1 VSGIATGTA
10 LLIGGGLAAAGGVA
24 SAAIGSNAATNAANT
39 QATAAEQNEQTQG
52 ALGQESLTAEEQQN
66 QQNQANLQPY
76 LQAGDN
82 SEASLQYLLGLGG
95 QNPQSGGTSTAP
107 GQTLSIPGVNGSVN
121 IPGVTTT
128 TGTAATNLGGYGSLM
143 QGYQGGQFQAPTAAQ
158 AQATPGY
165 QFGLQQGEGA
175 LQAGAAANGSLLTGG
190 TQNAL
195 DQYAQNYADTNY
207 NNVYNQ
213 ALQTYG
219 TNYNVWANQQ
229 ASEYNKLASLAGM
242 GQTTAQTLNQQG
254 LQSTGQI
261 ANTLN
266 STGQQIGQQNS
277 NAAAATASG
286 YIGSA
291 NAING
296 GIGSATGSLSQMG
309 MLYALMNP
317 QQNQNS
323 TTAGGVNWGY
333 TNNDPNYY
341 EGSTG

>member
-1 VSGIATGTA
+1 MSGIATGIAIASGVTA
-10 LLIGGGLAAAGGVA
+10 ASGIAIGGIEANAAG
-24 SAAIGSNAATNAANT
+24 NAAQT
-39 QATAAEQNEQTQG
+39 QASAAEQNEQMQAG
-52 ALGQESLTAEEQQN
+52 LGQEQLTAEEQQN

-76 LQAGDN
+76 LQGGENAN
-82 SEASLQYLLGLGG
+82 ATLQYLLGLG
-95 QNPQSGGTSTAP
+95 PQSPGAGGETQGAP
-107 GQTLSIPGVNGSVN
+107 QSVSIPGVSGSVM

-128 TGTAATNLGGYGSLM
+128 TGTADTGLGAYGSLM
-143 QGYQGGQFQAPTAAQ
+143 QAYPGGAFSAPTAAQ

-175 LQAGAAANGSLLTGG
+175 LQAGAAAGGSLLTGG

-219 TNYNVWANQQ
+219 TNYNTWANQQ
-229 ASEYNKLASLAGM
+229 AKEYNQLASQAGM

-254 LQSTGQI
+254 LTSTGQI

-266 STGQQIGQQNS
+266 TTGQQIGQQNT

-291 NAING
+291 NAIG
-296 GIGSATGSLSQMG
+296 GAISGAAANSSQMA
-309 MLYALMNP
+309 MLYALMNG
-317 QQNQNS
+317 QNGAGASQMNLTPLTNLGYGS
-323 TTAGGVNWGY
+323 NGAMTLGGV
-333 TNNDPNYY
+333 
-341 EGSTG
+341 

>member
-10 LLIGGGLAAAGGVA
+10 LLIAGGLGAAGGVA
-24 SAAIGSNAATNAANT
+24 SGLIGSNAAQNAAST
-39 QATAAEQNEQTQG
+39 QASAAEQNAQMQG
-52 ALGQESLTAEEQQN
+52 ALGQEQLTAEEQQN
-66 QQNQANLQPY
+66 QQNQANLQPF
-76 LQAGDN
+76 LQSGDN
-82 SEASLQYLLGLGG
+82 ADATLQYLLGLGG
-95 QNPQSGGTSTAP
+95 QNPATGGVSQGA

-128 TGTAATNLGGYGSLM
+128 TGTASTQLGPYGSLM
-143 QGYQGGQFQAPTAAQ
+143 QGYGGGQFQAPTLAQ
-158 AQATPGY
+158 AQQAPGY

-229 ASEYNKLASLAGM
+229 ASEYNKLASMAGM
-242 GQTTAQTLNQQG
+242 GQTTAQTLNTEG
-254 LQSTGQI
+254 LTSTGQI
-261 ANTLN
+261 ANTLGQ
-266 STGQQIGQQNS
+266 TGQNIAQQNS

-286 YIGSA
+286 YIGSG
-291 NAING
+291 NALSGMFSGLG
-296 GIGSATGSLSQMG
+296 GNASQMA
-309 MLYALMNP
+309 MLYALLN
-317 QQNQNS
+317 QQNSQGAQDANQVNGMM
-323 TTAGGVNWGY
+323 AGGN
-333 TNNDPNYY
+333 
-341 EGSTG
+341 SL

>member
-1 VSGIATGTA
+1 MSGIATGTA

-24 SAAIGSNAATNAANT
+24 SAVVGSNAAQNAAST
-39 QATAAEQNEQTQG
+39 QANAATQNEQMQAG
-52 ALGQESLTAEEQQN
+52 LGQEQLTAEEQQ
-66 QQNQANLQPY
+66 QQQDQANLQPY
-76 LQAGDN
+76 LQGGAN
-82 SEASLQYLLGLGG
+82 SEATLQYLTGLGG
-95 QNPQSGGTSTAP
+95 QNPAAGGVTQGA
-107 GQTLSIPGVNGSVN
+107 GQTLSIPGVSGSVN
-121 IPGVTTT
+121 LPGVTST
-128 TGTAATNLGGYGSLM
+128 TGTASTNLGAYGSLM
-143 QGYQGGQFQAPTAAQ
+143 QGYQGGPFTAPTVAQ
-158 AQATPGY
+158 AQAAPGY

-219 TNYNVWANQQ
+219 TNYNTWANQQ
-229 ASEYNKLASLAGM
+229 ASEYNKLASMAGL

-254 LQSTGQI
+254 LTSTGQI
-261 ANTLN
+261 ANTLGQ
-266 STGQQIGQQNS
+266 TGSNIAQQNT

-296 GIGSATGSLSQMG
+296 GLSSATGNLSQMA
-309 MLYALMNP
+309 MLYSLMNG
-317 QQNQNS
+317 QNQGQNDLNTVNQIQQG
-323 TTAGGVNWGY
+323 TT
-333 TNNDPNYY
+333 
-341 EGSTG
+341 